1 MAPARLKRSWTPSGD
16 PALRQQEEEDAGG
29 RRPAP
34 HGKLV
39 AHSPPKRGLCDRS
52 MPLSIVGSEER
63 GPEAELRV
71 RFCRCRHGGGRDGT
85 WENDRASHVM

>member
-63 GPEAELRV
+63 GPGSRAARALLPLPAR
-71 RFCRCRHGGGRDGT
+71 RGQGRNVGK
-85 WENDRASHVM
+85 